1 MPTSKKRGG
10 KKAHNKRVAK
20 RNKNI
25 ANAQRTYEKLYTAS
39 LQEHLSKLNQEQN
52 GTSEPQETPAN

>member
-20 RNKNI
+20 RNTNI
-25 ANAQRTYEKLYTAS
+25 ATAQRAYEKLYANA
-39 LQEHLSKLNQEQN
+39 LQEHLNKLNQEQN
-52 GTSEPQETPAN
+52 ATPGSEQTSEN

>member
-10 KKAHNKRVAK
+10 RKAHNKRVAK

-25 ANAQRTYEKLYTAS
+25 ANTQRAYEKLYTTA
-39 LQEHLSKLNQEQN
+39 LQEHLNKLNQEQN
-52 GTSEPQETPAN
+52 EPSRPEETSTN

>member
-10 KKAHNKRVAK
+10 KKVHNQRVAK

-25 ANAQRTYEKLYTAS
+25 ALAQRTYEKLYTSA
-39 LQEHLSKLNQEQN
+39 LQAHLEKLNQEQN
-52 GTSEPQETPAN
+52 GTSEPKETQAD

>member
-20 RNKNI
+20 RNINI
-25 ANAQRTYEKLYTAS
+25 ANAQRAYEKIYTKA
-39 LQEHLSKLNQEQN
+39 LQSHLEKLNQEQN
-52 GTSEPQETPAN
+52 GTPEPQETPAD

>member
-20 RNKNI
+20 RNTNI
-25 ANAQRTYEKLYTAS
+25 ATTQRMYEKLYTNA
-39 LQEHLSKLNQEQN
+39 LQEHLNKLNQEQN
-52 GTSEPQETPAN
+52 GTPESEETPAS

>member
-25 ANAQRTYEKLYTAS
+25 STTQRRYEKLYTSA
-39 LQEHLSKLNQEQN
+39 LQEHLNKLNQEQN
-52 GTSEPQETPAN
+52 GTSES

>member
-20 RNKNI
+20 RNTNI
-25 ANAQRTYEKLYTAS
+25 ASAKREYEKLYHNMIQA
-39 LQEHLSKLNQEQN
+39 HLEKLNQEQN
-52 GTSEPQETPAN
+52 GTSES

>member
-20 RNKNI
+20 RNTNLT
-25 ANAQRTYEKLYTAS
+25 NAQRSYEKILTKVM
-39 LQEHLSKLNQEQN
+39 EHQLNQLNPEEN
-52 GTSEPQETPAN
+52 GASESKETPAS

>member
-10 KKAHNKRVAK
+10 KKAHNQRVAK

-25 ANAQRTYEKLYTAS
+25 TIAQRTYEKLYTSA
-39 LQEHLSKLNQEQN
+39 LQEHLNKLNQEQN
-52 GTSEPQETPAN
+52 GTSKSEETPAS

>member
-10 KKAHNKRVAK
+10 KKTHNKRVAK

-25 ANAQRTYEKLYTAS
+25 ANAQRTYEKLYTAA
-39 LQEHLSKLNQEQN
+39 LQEHLSKLKQEQD
-52 GTSEPQETPAN
+52 GTSES

>member
-20 RNKNI
+20 RNVNN
-25 ANAQRTYEKLYTAS
+25 ATAQRQYEKI
-39 LQEHLSKLNQEQN
+39 LSKMMEQQLNQINPEEDN
-52 GTSEPQETPAN
+52 A

>member
-20 RNKNI
+20 RNTNI
-25 ANAQRTYEKLYTAS
+25 ANAKRVYEKLYSNA
-39 LQEHLSKLNQEQN
+39 LQEHLEKLNQKQN
-52 GTSEPQETPAN
+52 GTSKSEETPTN

>member
-20 RNKNI
+20 RNINI
-25 ANAQRTYEKLYTAS
+25 ANAKRTYEKLYNNA
-39 LQEHLSKLNQEQN
+39 LQEHLEKLNQKQN
-52 GTSEPQETPAN
+52 EIPKSEETSAS

>member
-10 KKAHNKRVAK
+10 KKSHNQRVAK
-20 RNKNI
+20 RNTNI
-25 ANAQRTYEKLYTAS
+25 ANAKRVYEKLYTNA

-52 GTSEPQETPAN
+52 GTPES

>member
-20 RNKNI
+20 RNKNL
-25 ANAQRTYEKLYTAS
+25 ATTQRMYEKLYTNA
-39 LQEHLSKLNQEQN
+39 LQEHLEKLNQEQN
-52 GTSEPQETPAN
+52 GTSEPEETPAS